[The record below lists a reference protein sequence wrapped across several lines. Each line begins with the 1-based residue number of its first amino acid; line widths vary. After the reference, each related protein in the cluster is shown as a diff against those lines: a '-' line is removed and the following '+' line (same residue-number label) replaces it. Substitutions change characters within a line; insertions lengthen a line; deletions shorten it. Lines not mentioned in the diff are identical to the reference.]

1 MTVFKTFL
9 QILKKNKAIIIL
21 YTTILLVFGSFNMQ
35 SNQSA
40 VVFEASKPDIFIVNE
55 DEEKGITKGFVDY
68 IKQNSKIAE
77 IENTKEA
84 IDDALFYED
93 VSLVVYIPQ
102 NFNNDFMNGNNP
114 QITVKKADTYY
125 SSFAEM
131 LLQRYIKVATTYR
144 ESVQNEDE
152 LVAKVNEIVSQNIET
167 EITTKLD
174 TTGLSKAAHYF
185 NFASYSFLACLI
197 YIIRIVLSTFNEEK
211 VRKRTTISSFD
222 YKKHNRILMF
232 GNSIYAIF
240 LWALY
245 AIMSFV
251 IIGEPMKCGHGLLFI
266 ANSFVFVI
274 CATALSFFIGNLI
287 RNKNAISGVVNVV
300 ALGSAFLCGAF
311 VPPEWLPDFVKT
323 IGHIFPAYY
332 FIDANQTI
340 ASLEEVNLE
349 TLQPVLINIGIV
361 IAFTVVFMILTNIV
375 TKKRRK
381 V

>member
-9 QILKKNKAIIIL
+9 QILKKNKGLIIL

-35 SNQSA
+35 ANQST
-40 VVFEASKPDIFIVNE
+40 VVFEASKPDVFIVNE

-68 IKQNSKIAE
+68 IKNNSEIAE
-77 IENTKEA
+77 IQNTKEA

-114 QITVKKADTYY
+114 QITIKKADTYY

-131 LLQRYIKVATTYR
+131 LLQRYIKVATIYR
-144 ESVQNEDE
+144 ETIKNEDE
-152 LVAKVNEIVSQNIET
+152 LVAKVNETVSQEIDT

-174 TTGLSKAAHYF
+174 TTGLTKAAHYF
-185 NFASYSFLACLI
+185 DFASYSFLACLI
-197 YIIRIVLSTFNEEK
+197 YIICIVLSTFNEEK

-222 YKKHNRILMF
+222 YKKHNRILML
-232 GNSIYAIF
+232 GNSLYAIF

-251 IIGEPMKCGHGLLFI
+251 MIGEPMKSVHGALFI
-266 ANSFVFVI
+266 INSLIFVI
-274 CATALSFFIGNLI
+274 CATSLSFFLGNLI
-287 RNKNAISGVVNVV
+287 KNKNAISGVVNVV

-323 IGHIFPAYY
+323 IGHVFPAFYY
-332 FIDANQTI
+332 IDSNQTI
-340 ASLEEVNLE
+340 ANLEEVNFD
-349 TLQPVLINIGIV
+349 TLQPILINAGIV
-361 IAFTVVFMILTNIV
+361 VAFTVVFMILTNIV

>member
-21 YTTILLVFGSFNMQ
+21 YTSILLVFGSFNMQ

-55 DEEKGITKGFVDY
+55 DEEKGITKGFIDY
-68 IKQNSKIAE
+68 IKENSKIAE
-77 IENTKEA
+77 IQNTKEA

-114 QITVKKADTYY
+114 QITIKKADTYY

-131 LLQRYIKVATTYR
+131 LLQRYIKVATIYR
-144 ESVQNEDE
+144 ENISNEDE
-152 LVAKVNEIVSQNIET
+152 LVTKVNETVSQDVET
-167 EITTKLD
+167 EVTTKLD
-174 TTGLSKAAHYF
+174 TTGLTKAAHYF
-185 NFASYSFLACLI
+185 DFASYSFLACLI
-197 YIIRIVLSTFNEEK
+197 YIISIVLSTFNQEK

-222 YKKHNRILMF
+222 YKKHNRILML
-232 GNSIYAIF
+232 GNSLYAIF

-251 IIGEPMKCGHGLLFI
+251 MIGEPMKSVHGALFI

-274 CATALSFFIGNLI
+274 CATSLSFFIGNLV

-311 VPPEWLPDFVKT
+311 VPPEWLPDFVKI

-332 FIDANQTI
+332 YIDANQTI
-340 ASLEEVNLE
+340 AKLEEVNFE
-349 TLQPVLINIGIV
+349 TLQPVLINVGIV
-361 IAFTVVFMILTNIV
+361 VAFTAVFMILTNIV

-381 V
+381 K

>member
-21 YTTILLVFGSFNMQ
+21 YTSILLVFGSFNMQ

-55 DEEKGITKGFVDY
+55 DEEKGITKGFIDY
-68 IKQNSKIAE
+68 IKENSKIAE

-114 QITVKKADTYY
+114 QITIKKADTYY

-131 LLQRYIKVATTYR
+131 LLQRYIKVATIYR
-144 ESVQNEDE
+144 ENISNEDE
-152 LVAKVNEIVSQNIET
+152 LVTKVNETVSQDVET
-167 EITTKLD
+167 EVTTKLD
-174 TTGLSKAAHYF
+174 TTGLTKAAHYF
-185 NFASYSFLACLI
+185 DFASYSFLACLI
-197 YIIRIVLSTFNEEK
+197 YIISIVLSTFNQEK

-222 YKKHNRILMF
+222 YKKHNRILML
-232 GNSIYAIF
+232 GNSLYAIF

-251 IIGEPMKCGHGLLFI
+251 MIGEPMKSVHGALFI

-274 CATALSFFIGNLI
+274 CATSLSFFIGNLV

-311 VPPEWLPDFVKT
+311 VPPEWLPDFVKI

-332 FIDANQTI
+332 YIDANQTI
-340 ASLEEVNLE
+340 AKLEEVNFE
-349 TLQPVLINIGIV
+349 TLQPVLINVGIV
-361 IAFTVVFMILTNIV
+361 VAFTAVFMILTNIV

-381 V
+381 K

>member
-21 YTTILLVFGSFNMQ
+21 YTSILLVFGSFNMQ

-55 DEEKGITKGFVDY
+55 DEEKGITKGFIDY
-68 IKQNSKIAE
+68 IKENSKIAE
-77 IENTKEA
+77 IQNTKEA

-114 QITVKKADTYY
+114 QITIKKADTYY

-131 LLQRYIKVATTYR
+131 LLQRYIKVATMYR
-144 ESVQNEDE
+144 ENISNEDE
-152 LVAKVNEIVSQNIET
+152 LVTKVNETVSQDVET
-167 EITTKLD
+167 EVTTKLD
-174 TTGLSKAAHYF
+174 TTGLTKAAHYF
-185 NFASYSFLACLI
+185 DFASYSFLACLI
-197 YIIRIVLSTFNEEK
+197 YIISIVLSTFNQEK

-222 YKKHNRILMF
+222 YKKHNRILML
-232 GNSIYAIF
+232 GNSLYAIF

-251 IIGEPMKCGHGLLFI
+251 MIGEPMKSVHGALFI

-274 CATALSFFIGNLI
+274 CATSLSFFIGNLV

-311 VPPEWLPDFVKT
+311 VPPEWLPDFVKI

-332 FIDANQTI
+332 YIDANQTI
-340 ASLEEVNLE
+340 AKLEEVNFE
-349 TLQPVLINIGIV
+349 TLQPVLINVGIV
-361 IAFTVVFMILTNIV
+361 VAFTVVFMILTNIV

-381 V
+381 K

>member
-9 QILKKNKAIIIL
+9 LILKKNKGLIIL

-35 SNQSA
+35 ANQST
-40 VVFEASKPDIFIVNE
+40 VVFEASKPDVFIVNE

-68 IKQNSKIAE
+68 IKNNSEIAE
-77 IENTKEA
+77 IQNTKEA

-114 QITVKKADTYY
+114 QITIKKADTYY

-131 LLQRYIKVATTYR
+131 LLQRYIKVATIYR
-144 ESVQNEDE
+144 ETIKNEDE
-152 LVAKVNEIVSQNIET
+152 LVAKVNETVSQEIDT

-174 TTGLSKAAHYF
+174 TTGLTKAAHYF
-185 NFASYSFLACLI
+185 DFASYSFLACLI
-197 YIIRIVLSTFNEEK
+197 YIICIVLSTFNEEK
-211 VRKRTTISSFD
+211 VRKRITISSFD
-222 YKKHNRILMF
+222 YKKHNRILML
-232 GNSIYAIF
+232 GNSLYAIF

-251 IIGEPMKCGHGLLFI
+251 MIGEPMKSVHGALFI
-266 ANSFVFVI
+266 INSLIFVI
-274 CATALSFFIGNLI
+274 CATSLSFFLGNLI
-287 RNKNAISGVVNVV
+287 KNKNAISGVVNVV

-323 IGHIFPAYY
+323 IGHVFPAFYY
-332 FIDANQTI
+332 IDSNQTI
-340 ASLEEVNLE
+340 ANLEEVNFD
-349 TLQPVLINIGIV
+349 TLQPILINAGIV
-361 IAFTVVFMILTNIV
+361 VAFTVVFMILTNIV

>member
-9 QILKKNKAIIIL
+9 QILKKNKGLIIL

-35 SNQSA
+35 ANQST
-40 VVFEASKPDIFIVNE
+40 VVFEASKPDVFIVNE
-55 DEEKGITKGFVDY
+55 DEEKGVTKGFVDY
-68 IKQNSKIAE
+68 IKENSKIAE
-77 IENTKEA
+77 IKNTKEA

-102 NFNNDFMNGNNP
+102 NYNNDFMNGNNP
-114 QITVKKADTYY
+114 QITIKKADTYY

-131 LLQRYIKVATTYR
+131 LLQRYIKVATIYR
-144 ESVQNEDE
+144 DTIKNEDE
-152 LVAKVNEIVSQNIET
+152 LVAKVNETVSQDIET

-185 NFASYSFLACLI
+185 DFASYSFLACLI
-197 YIIRIVLSTFNEEK
+197 YIICIVLSTFNEEK
-211 VRKRTTISSFD
+211 VRRRTTISSFN
-222 YKKHNRILMF
+222 YKKHNRILML
-232 GNSIYAIF
+232 GNSLYAIF

-251 IIGEPMKCGHGLLFI
+251 LIGEPMKSVNGALFI

-274 CATALSFFIGNLI
+274 CATSLSFFLGSLI
-287 RNKNAISGVVNVV
+287 KNKNAISGVVNVV

-311 VPPEWLPDFVKT
+311 VPPQWLPDFVKT

-340 ASLEEVNLE
+340 ANLEEINFD
-349 TLQPVLINIGIV
+349 TLQPVFVNAGIV
-361 IAFTVVFMILTNIV
+361 LAFTAVFMILTNLV

>member
-9 QILKKNKAIIIL
+9 LILKKNKGLIIL

-35 SNQSA
+35 ANQST
-40 VVFEASKPDIFIVNE
+40 VVFEASKPDVFIVNE

-68 IKQNSKIAE
+68 IKNNSEIAE
-77 IENTKEA
+77 IQNTKEA

-102 NFNNDFMNGNNP
+102 NFNNDFMNGNNH
-114 QITVKKADTYY
+114 QITIKKADTYY

-131 LLQRYIKVATTYR
+131 LLQRYIKVATIYR
-144 ESVQNEDE
+144 ETIKNEDE
-152 LVAKVNEIVSQNIET
+152 LVAKVNETVSQEIDT

-174 TTGLSKAAHYF
+174 TTGLTKAAHYF
-185 NFASYSFLACLI
+185 DFASYSFLACLI
-197 YIIRIVLSTFNEEK
+197 YIICIVLSTFNEEK
-211 VRKRTTISSFD
+211 VRKRITISSFD
-222 YKKHNRILMF
+222 YKKHNRILML
-232 GNSIYAIF
+232 GNSLYAIF

-251 IIGEPMKCGHGLLFI
+251 MIGEPMKSVHGALFI
-266 ANSFVFVI
+266 INSLIFVI
-274 CATALSFFIGNLI
+274 CATSLSFFLGNLI
-287 RNKNAISGVVNVV
+287 KNKNAISGVVNVV

-323 IGHIFPAYY
+323 IGHIFPAFYY
-332 FIDANQTI
+332 IDSNQTI
-340 ASLEEVNLE
+340 ANLEEVNFD
-349 TLQPVLINIGIV
+349 TLQPILINAGIV
-361 IAFTVVFMILTNIV
+361 VAFTVVFMILTNIV